1 MRENELKNNQ
11 IEESEKIRR
20 PVWIAF
26 CVAAVLT
33 AVLIIVGIKDP
44 DAVKSIRDLTITL
57 AIFILFVL
65 GAVVAVLSFFLS
77 SKIETARGQIDEA
90 LSQADGKVEELADRV
105 TDLLKSILSPFI
117 RFSSNRAGISNV
129 ISERKEE
136 E

>member
-11 IEESEKIRR
+11 TEENEKIRR

-26 CVAAVLT
+26 CVVAAITL
-33 AVLIIVGIKDP
+33 VLIFVGIKDP

-65 GAVVAVLSFFLS
+65 GAAVAVLSFFLS
-77 SKIETARGQIDEA
+77 SKIETARGQIDET

-105 TDLLKSILSPFI
+105 TDLLKSILSPFVH
-117 RFSSNRAGISNV
+117 FSSNRAGISNV

-136 E
+136 

>member
-1 MRENELKNNQ
+1 MRENELKNNKT
-11 IEESEKIRR
+11 EENEKIRR

-26 CVAAVLT
+26 CVVAAITL
-33 AVLIIVGIKDP
+33 VLIFVGIKDP

-65 GAVVAVLSFFLS
+65 GAAVAVLSFFLS
-77 SKIETARGQIDEA
+77 SKIETARGQIDET

-105 TDLLKSILSPFI
+105 TDLLKSILSPFVH
-117 RFSSNRAGISNV
+117 FSSNRAGISNV

-136 E
+136 